1 MCVCLSLQPFL
12 SDTSLYC
19 NNFEEAKTVLFNRH
33 WWKLGVY
40 IMAFTFMSVTK
51 MHFFSLFFVV
61 EPIFFRSR
69 SSSSLQ
75 HGCTIARGG
84 VGVGNRCAAGVEK
97 GAV

>member
-12 SDTSLYC
+12 SDTSLYSC

-51 MHFFSLFFVV
+51 MHFFHCFLLWSPFFLDHDPAAACSMVAQL
-61 EPIFFRSR
+61 R
-69 SSSSLQ
+69 
-75 HGCTIARGG
+75 G
-84 VGVGNRCAAGVEK
+84 VGWG
-97 GAV
+97 